1 MNYWLA
7 TPYYLVKDLVQKGH
21 VRSIKAKKNILASIV
36 IKGCSVAISLAL
48 VPLTINY
55 ISPSGYGIWLTL
67 SAIVSWFSFFDIGM
81 TQGLRNKF
89 AEAKAKD
96 DTESAQ
102 SYVSTAFAVI
112 AIIFSAA
119 WLLFLAVNQF
129 LDWSQIL
136 GVEQSMRGEISM
148 LATIVF
154 TYFCLQF
161 VLRIITTVIT
171 ADQQPAKASVIDMLG
186 QLLALIIIFVLV
198 YTTSGSLINLGLALC
213 IAPLV
218 VLGVANIYFF
228 RGPYK
233 VFRPSLAKVNLSHA
247 KGLFGLGAVFFV
259 IQLSGIIQYETAN
272 LIISRNFGPSE
283 VTSYNIVFRYF
294 GILNMVFA
302 IFLTPFWSASTEAF
316 LNKDMKWIRSSI
328 QKYNWLNMALMLAG
342 TVMLLFSEQVYTLWL
357 GKGTVEIDFML
368 SFWGFMFFAVSM
380 FGSKYVS
387 LLNGISALRLQF
399 LSCLISPF
407 IYILTVLILIKYY
420 NMGVYSVFIG
430 AIIANFNAFILAPIQ
445 YYKIIVQNKRG
456 IWIR

>member
-1 MNYWLA
+1 MNYWLSI
-7 TPYYLVKDLVQKGH
+7 PYYLVKDLLQKGH
-21 VRSIKAKKNILASIV
+21 VRSIKAKKNILASIA

-89 AEAKAKD
+89 AEATAKN
-96 DTESAQ
+96 DTASAQ

-112 AIIFSAA
+112 AIIFSGV
-119 WLLFLAVNQF
+119 WLLFLVVNQF

-161 VLRIITTVIT
+161 VLRIVTTIIT

-198 YTTSGSLINLGLALC
+198 HTTSGSLIHLGLALC

-218 VLGVANIYFF
+218 VLVVANLYFF

-233 VFRPSLAKVNLSHA
+233 VFQPSVTKVNLSHA

-316 LNKDMKWIRSSI
+316 LNKDMEWIRNSM

-342 TVMLLFSEQVYTLWL
+342 TVMLLFSEQVYSLWL

-399 LSCLISPF
+399 LSCLVSPF